1 MTISCA
7 DIGRLPG
14 LEAIRFRAGLKGAG
28 RVVRWPYVAEN
39 ESISPWINGGELVFV
54 TGINLLRSE
63 ENLCRLIRECV
74 DHHVAG
80 LVVLTGNAYIREIPQ
95 SVLKLA
101 NTLEFPL
108 LEQPYELKMVT
119 VTEVISQAIVQ
130 DNLLGQ
136 SVRIFL
142 TRLMN
147 GYADA
152 PELIH
157 LRSRE
162 LGLSNNGQYSV
173 MAVGFKHLA
182 TGQIRSKEHLQQ
194 HTLLER
200 ELNELLIRRN
210 NHWPVLVCEQDF
222 IVLWPSDSDSHE
234 KMEEA
239 AQALKALSRA
249 MHEPELS
256 IGISDSQL
264 DLITFSEAVEQ
275 ARQALSFAISH
286 SHQSIFLYEQL
297 GICTLFA
304 AIPKRHLLVTFCQK
318 QLGELCFSREPKL
331 IKLKKTLEA
340 FLSHSGRHIETA
352 HALEI
357 HRNTL
362 TNRLKA
368 IERLTERDLSDA
380 FQRLNLQNA
389 LLIEQMLLHHHTI
402 GN

>member
-7 DIGRLPG
+7 DITRLPG
-14 LEAIRFRAGLKGAG
+14 LETIRFRAGLKGAG
-28 RVVRWPYVAEN
+28 RVVRWPYIAEN
-39 ESISPWINGGELVFV
+39 ESISLWINGGELVFV

-63 ENLCRLIRECV
+63 ESLCSLIRECV
-74 DHHVAG
+74 EHHVAG
-80 LVVLTGNAYIREIPQ
+80 LVVLTGDTYIRAIPQ
-95 SVLKLA
+95 SVLRLA
-101 NTLEFPL
+101 NALNFPL
-108 LEQPYELKMVT
+108 LEQPYALKMVT

-147 GYADA
+147 GFADA

-157 LRSRE
+157 LRSNE
-162 LGLSNNGQYSV
+162 LGLADNGQYSV
-173 MAVGFKHLA
+173 MALGFKNQTA
-182 TGQIRSKEHLQQ
+182 DQIGTKEHLYQ
-194 HTLLER
+194 HTLLEQ
-200 ELNELLIRRN
+200 ELNELLRRRN

-222 IVLWPSDSDSHE
+222 IVLWPSGSDSHE
-234 KMEEA
+234 KMEDA
-239 AQALKALSRA
+239 DQALKTLSRL
-249 MHEPELS
+249 MHGPELS
-256 IGISDSQL
+256 IGISDSQV
-264 DLITFSEAVEQ
+264 DLISFSQAVEQ
-275 ARQALSFAISH
+275 ARQALSFAINH

-304 AIPKRHLLVTFCQK
+304 AIPQRHLLVDFCQK
-318 QLGELCFSREPKL
+318 QLGKLCFSREPRL
-331 IKLKKTLEA
+331 IKLKKTLHV
-340 FLSHSGRHIETA
+340 FLSHSGHHVETA
-352 HALEI
+352 YALEI

-368 IERLTERDLSDA
+368 IEKLTERDLNDA

-389 LLIEQMLLHHHTI
+389 LLIEQMLLHHHSI